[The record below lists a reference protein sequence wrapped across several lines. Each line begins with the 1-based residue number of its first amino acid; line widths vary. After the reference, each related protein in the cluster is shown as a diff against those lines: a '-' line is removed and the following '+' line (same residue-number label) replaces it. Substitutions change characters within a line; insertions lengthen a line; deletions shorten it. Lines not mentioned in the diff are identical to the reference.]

1 MPALVI
7 LELYVEL
14 HYCGDPCER
23 LEFRSTLYSLCSFGS
38 VASMPDA
45 LKQQVIHYL
54 QTHNTMT
61 LATCANDVPWA
72 ATVFY
77 ASEEWKLYFFS
88 APQSRH
94 CQNLAVNARVAVTV
108 QEDYKDWR
116 RIKGIQSEGKALLVD
131 STLEKTKAM
140 AVYARKYPEVI
151 KLFTTPGSG
160 VFYQA
165 FLKVKFYCVVP
176 EKIYFIDNEQGFG
189 KRQELELTEQA

>member
-1 MPALVI
+1 
-7 LELYVEL
+7 
-14 HYCGDPCER
+14 
-23 LEFRSTLYSLCSFGS
+23 
-38 VASMPDA
+38 MPDD
-45 LKQQVIHYL
+45 LKRQLIHYL

-61 LATCANDVPWA
+61 LATCAGELPWA

-94 CQNLAVNARVAVTV
+94 CQNLAANAGVAVTI

-116 RIKGIQSEGKALLVD
+116 RIKGIQLEGKGLLVD
-131 STLEKTKAM
+131 SILEKTKAM
-140 AVYARKYPEVI
+140 AVYARKYPEII

-176 EKIYFIDNEQGFG
+176 ERIYFIDNEQGFG
-189 KRQELELTEQA
+189 KRQELELTKEA